1 MKHIRCLG
9 PELPDVIINKGSLK
23 RLQRDLRS
31 TTGGLEITADPGQ
44 YGGVDHLAG
53 IDWPTAKKRRAAS
66 LARPQEKMHKTRVL
80 ADPIEPGSVDATW
93 AYIYMPVFALVRVI
107 TAAGGRRWAPQRGRS

>member
-1 MKHIRCLG
+1 MQPR
-9 PELPDVIINKGSLK
+9 
-23 RLQRDLRS
+23 
-31 TTGGLEITADPGQ
+31 
-44 YGGVDHLAG
+44 
-53 IDWPTAKKRRAAS
+53 S

-107 TAAGGRRWAPQRGRS
+107 TAAGGRRAL